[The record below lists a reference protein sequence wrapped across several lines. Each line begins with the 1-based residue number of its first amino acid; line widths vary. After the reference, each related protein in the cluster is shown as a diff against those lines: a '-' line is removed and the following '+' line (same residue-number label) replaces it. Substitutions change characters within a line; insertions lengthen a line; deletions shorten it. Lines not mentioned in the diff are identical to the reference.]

1 MYPFMRVT
9 IGVVVTCIA
18 VILVQNLSGF
28 WVSPQDGPDLKTA
41 VADGGAAGGGAA
53 AGGPGADLFKANCAS
68 CHQPSGKGIPG
79 TYPPLAGSAF
89 AQGDPTVP
97 ARIVLRGFQG
107 KIERAG
113 KTINGVMPPL
123 AGVLSDDDIAN
134 ILTYVRSSWGNTA
147 DAVDAATVADVRAKT
162 EGHGPNTEAELQQA
176 L

>member
-9 IGVVVTCIA
+9 IGVVVTCFA

-28 WVSPQDGPDLKTA
+28 WVSPQDGPEFKTA
-41 VADGGAAGGGAA
+41 VADGAA
-53 AGGPGADLFKANCAS
+53 AGGEAASGPGANLFKANCAS

-79 TYPPLAGSAF
+79 TYPTLAGSAF

-97 ARIVLRGFQG
+97 IRIVLHGFQG
-107 KIERAG
+107 KIERNG
-113 KTINGVMPPL
+113 TTINGVMPQL
-123 AGVLSDDDIAN
+123 GSVLSDEDIAN
-134 ILTYVRSSWGNTA
+134 ILTYVRSSWGNSA

-162 EGHGPNTEAELQQA
+162 AGHAPYVEADLQQA